1 MSEEAASGIRI
12 RRLTKTYGRIRAL
25 HQINLDIQTNDFLTI
40 VGANGA
46 GKSTLLGIIAG
57 LIRPSRGQVLLDG
70 QDMMQ
75 DRDEMVGYKIGV
87 LADHA
92 YLYEELTVYENLQFY
107 GRLYDVR
114 SLNDKIE
121 SLLERVGMI
130 SRSKSMVKT
139 LSRGMRQRV
148 ALARAMV
155 HDPPV
160 LLLDEPYVGLDQGG
174 MDMLQMFLTD
184 QPRTVLLVTHDLP
197 RGLEVSDRIAI
208 MSRGRMVYEATST
221 DLSFDAFDQ
230 VYRKFAVMM

>member
-1 MSEEAASGIRI
+1 
-12 RRLTKTYGRIRAL
+12 
-25 HQINLDIQTNDFLTI
+25 
-40 VGANGA
+40 
-46 GKSTLLGIIAG
+46 
-57 LIRPSRGQVLLDG
+57 
-70 QDMMQ
+70 
-75 DRDEMVGYKIGV
+75 MVGYKIGV

>member
-1 MSEEAASGIRI
+1 
-12 RRLTKTYGRIRAL
+12 
-25 HQINLDIQTNDFLTI
+25 
-40 VGANGA
+40 
-46 GKSTLLGIIAG
+46 
-57 LIRPSRGQVLLDG
+57 
-70 QDMMQ
+70 
-75 DRDEMVGYKIGV
+75 
-87 LADHA
+87 
-92 YLYEELTVYENLQFY
+92 
-107 GRLYDVR
+107 
-114 SLNDKIE
+114 
-121 SLLERVGMI
+121 
-130 SRSKSMVKT
+130 
-139 LSRGMRQRV
+139 
-148 ALARAMV
+148 MV